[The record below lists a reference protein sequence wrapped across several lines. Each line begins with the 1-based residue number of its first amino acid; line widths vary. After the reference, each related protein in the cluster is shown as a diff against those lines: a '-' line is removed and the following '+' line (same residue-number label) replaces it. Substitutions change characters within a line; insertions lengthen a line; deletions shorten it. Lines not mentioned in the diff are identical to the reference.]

1 MEQIETLETWSPI
14 NLGGLK
20 NESFDW
26 IQKDYQFEILDN
38 TDVED

>member
-20 NESFDW
+20 NEFSDW
-26 IQKDYQFEILDN
+26 ITKDYQRKMLENEFA
-38 TDVED
+38 ED